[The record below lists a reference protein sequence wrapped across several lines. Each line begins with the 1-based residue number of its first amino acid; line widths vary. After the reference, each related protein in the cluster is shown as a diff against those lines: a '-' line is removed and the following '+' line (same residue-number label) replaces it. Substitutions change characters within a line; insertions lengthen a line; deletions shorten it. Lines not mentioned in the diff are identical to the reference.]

1 MLLALNMNNT
11 HTGTQRPAGCS
22 WPYCIYLKMHM
33 TVLNFVY
40 SLCSHV
46 PKGPRPQQHLEGCRN
61 IVLESTKLKP
71 CDWFI
76 VDV

>member
-11 HTGTQRPAGCS
+11 HTGTQRSAGCS

-40 SLCSHV
+40 SLSSQIV
-46 PKGPRPQQHLEGCRN
+46 VVSLYLIFLMSPKGQDPNSIWKGA
-61 IVLESTKLKP
+61 VM
-71 CDWFI
+71 
-76 VDV
+76 

>member
-40 SLCSHV
+40 SLSSQIV
-46 PKGPRPQQHLEGCRN
+46 VVSLYLIFLMAPKGQDPNSIWKGA
-61 IVLESTKLKP
+61 VM
-71 CDWFI
+71 
-76 VDV
+76 